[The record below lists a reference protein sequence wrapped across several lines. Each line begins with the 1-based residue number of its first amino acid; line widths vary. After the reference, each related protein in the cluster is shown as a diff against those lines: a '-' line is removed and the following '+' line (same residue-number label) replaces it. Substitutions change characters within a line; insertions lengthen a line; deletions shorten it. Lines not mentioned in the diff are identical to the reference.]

1 MNGFDVFAIGDI
13 ATDVYIKIPDDQA
26 HTYNNEDG
34 AFIALPFGAKIPYE
48 EAEVKEAAGNAGN
61 ASVSFARLGLKSG
74 IISNVGH
81 DLYGRDIIMALHKNG
96 VDTRYIFINDGKK
109 TNYNYILRYKVE
121 RTILVHHEHYEHN
134 FPHIHKS
141 DEPKWVYFSSLGK
154 NSLPFHDDLA
164 DWLGD
169 NPSVRLAFQPGTFQL
184 DEGPAR
190 LKKIY
195 RNTEVLLLNR
205 QEAAKLADMDD
216 KDVHKLLD
224 KLHDLGPKIVVITD
238 GAKGCYASGPEG
250 RFFMPT
256 YPDPAPPVERT
267 GAGDAFSS
275 AFVAAIIKGENLAE
289 ALRWGPIN
297 SMNVV
302 QHVGPQDG
310 LLTETQLESYLRK
323 APDWYKATP
332 F

>member
-1 MNGFDVFAIGDI
+1 MNSFDIFTIGDI
-13 ATDVYIKIPDDQA
+13 ATDVYIKIPDDEA
-26 HTYNNEDG
+26 HTYANEDG
-34 AFIALPFGAKIPYE
+34 TFLALPFGAKVPYE
-48 EAEVKEAAGNAGN
+48 EAEVKEAGGNAGN

-81 DLYGRDIIMALHKNG
+81 DMYGRDIIMALHKNG
-96 VDTRYIFINDGKK
+96 VDTRYIFINEGKK

-134 FPHIHKS
+134 FPRIHAS
-141 DEPKWVYFSSLGK
+141 DVPKWVYFSSLGK
-154 NSLPFHDDLA
+154 NSLPFHDDLI
-164 DWLGD
+164 DWLAE
-169 NPSVRLAFQPGTFQL
+169 NPEVKLVFQPGTFQL
-184 DEGPAR
+184 EEGTAR
-190 LKKIY
+190 LKKLY
-195 RNTEVLLLNR
+195 QQTEILLLNR
-205 QEAAKLADMDD
+205 QEAAVLCDTDD

-238 GAKGCYASGPEG
+238 GPKGSYASGAEG

-256 YPDPAPPVERT
+256 FPDPGPPVERT

-275 AFVAAIIKGENLAE
+275 AFTAAIIKGRTLQE

-302 QHVGPQDG
+302 QHIGPQDG

-323 APDWYKATP
+323 APDWYHSSN